1 MTLTA
6 YIIGTA
12 VCIMLSCGTIAAFNT
27 KNPPTFDMF
36 WEDVFPWICMSF
48 IWPIVAGFISI
59 ALALTAIALALTII
73 GGVFIAFFY
82 FVWVGVHFLVTQ
94 TSDIISS
101 CVKQD
106 D

>member
-1 MTLTA
+1 MTLTS

-12 VCIMLSCGTIAAFNT
+12 VCIVLSCGTIAALDS
-27 KNPPTFDMF
+27 KKPPTFDMF

-48 IWPIVAGFISI
+48 MWPIIVGLISI
-59 ALALTAIALALTII
+59 ALALTAI

-82 FVWVGVHFLVTQ
+82 FVWVGVHFLVTK
-94 TSDIISS
+94 TLDI
-101 CVKQD
+101 VVNAYAKQD